1 MPRVLFLVNLLED
14 GVYCCHVRVACDSAH
29 QLQELLSRPSVRG
42 KDGWEVL
49 IEKGPSRGYDGKP
62 LYQADIRLFTR
73 LPSPE
78 PPPPPP
84 SAYEPD
90 DFMVSDGV
98 SQVAYATHA
107 NATEERPAMKEGN
120 PLTWEQRANLQKAS
134 KALLQ
139 QLGVS
144 DLGRRR

>member
-1 MPRVLFLVNLLED
+1 MPRVLFLANFLED
-14 GVYCCHVRVACDSAH
+14 GVYCCHVRVAFDSARK
-29 QLQELLSRPSVRG
+29 LQEFLSRHSVQE

-49 IEKGPSRGYDGKP
+49 IRKGPSRGYDGKP

-78 PPPPPP
+78 PPPLP
-84 SAYEPD
+84 SADEPD
-90 DFMVSDGV
+90 DFTVSDGV
-98 SQVAYATHA
+98 SQVDYATRA
-107 NATEERPAMKEGN
+107 NAAEQRLEMKEGN
-120 PLTWEQRANLQKAS
+120 SLTWEQRASLQKAT

-144 DLGRRR
+144 DLGRGR